1 MEISPYP
8 AQSEIL
14 EQTERLL
21 KSKTFTGSER
31 LKRFLSWTVDRVLR
45 GEAESIKQ
53 FTIGREVFDRGQ
65 EFDPR
70 IDSIVRTEAQRLR
83 RKLDE
88 YYRSDGVS
96 DPVLIS
102 FESGSYAP
110 VFCLRT
116 GDVAGHDGR
125 SSDAVRTDAR
135 RPAIAVLPFS
145 NLSADP
151 KQEYFCRGIAESIQE
166 RLAKSAKLKV
176 ISPISAFRYGSVE
189 PDLARV
195 GRGLHAD
202 TIVQGSMRQMGSK
215 ARIHAKA
222 IDLAS
227 GTCIWAQAF
236 DKDMGDLF
244 AVEDEIARAVTNV
257 LVEPD
262 AINSAIPE
270 LAPPRAEA
278 YRLYL
283 RGRHLWN
290 KLTVD
295 GCQQALK
302 PFLRAIAIEP
312 GYAQAYAALAD
323 DYHWLIF
330 FGVCNPAKLASLTRR
345 LSLKALQLD
354 RNCAEAYISLATETA
369 ALEWQWKD
377 AEVLFKRG
385 LELRPNYVLG
395 YLLRAYCRM
404 QRDDREGSRADVEKA
419 LDLDPLSPR
428 SHRAAG
434 IYEYVFGDYESAIA
448 AFDRALELGPEMK
461 NTHYYRGLAL
471 LGAARYEDA
480 AAAIDDSLE
489 PSTTA
494 AHLGSLI
501 AAYAACG
508 RERQAKDALHRLHAL
523 ADRSFVPLMS
533 FVYAYIGL
541 GMKTEALDWL
551 ERAVNERGAFAIA
564 MPLVG
569 PLVGEPR
576 FQMLLRR
583 MNLAQ

>member
-1 MEISPYP
+1 MEISAYP

-14 EQTERLL
+14 EQTERIL

-31 LKRFLSWTVDRVLR
+31 LKRFLFWTVDRVLR

-53 FTIGREVFDRGQ
+53 FTIGREVFDRGE

-88 YYRSDGVS
+88 YYRTGGAS

-102 FESGSYAP
+102 FESGTYAP

-116 GDVAGHDGR
+116 ANNAVHDGR
-125 SSDAVRTDAR
+125 SSEFVRTGAR

-166 RLAKSAKLKV
+166 RLAKSSKLKV

-262 AINSAIPE
+262 AVDSAIPE
-270 LAPPRAEA
+270 PPPPKAEA
-278 YRLYL
+278 YKLYL

-302 PFLRAIAIEP
+302 PFLRAIAIDP

-330 FGVCNPAKLASLTRR
+330 FGVCKPARLASVTRR

-354 RNCAEAYISLATETA
+354 RNCAEAYMSLATEMA
-369 ALEWQWKD
+369 ALEWQWDD

-395 YLLRAYCRM
+395 YLLRGYCRL
-404 QRDDREGSRADVEKA
+404 QRGDREGSRADMEKA

-434 IYEYVFGDYESAIA
+434 FYQYVYRDYESAIA
-448 AFDRALELGPEMK
+448 DFDRALELGPEMK
-461 NTHYYRGLAL
+461 NTHYYRALAL

-480 AAAIDDSLE
+480 AAAIGDSVE
-489 PSTTA
+489 PSTEGS
-494 AHLGSLI
+494 HLGALI

-508 RERQAKDALHRLHAL
+508 RERQAKEALNRLYAL
-523 ADRSFVPLMS
+523 ADHSFVPPMS
-533 FVYAYIGL
+533 FVYAYVGL
-541 GMKTEALDWL
+541 GKKTEALDWL
-551 ERAVNERGAFAIA
+551 ERAVNEHAAFGIA
-564 MPLVG
+564 MPLIG
-569 PLVGEPR
+569 CLADEPR
-576 FQMLLRR
+576 FRMLLRR
-583 MNLAQ
+583 MNLDQ